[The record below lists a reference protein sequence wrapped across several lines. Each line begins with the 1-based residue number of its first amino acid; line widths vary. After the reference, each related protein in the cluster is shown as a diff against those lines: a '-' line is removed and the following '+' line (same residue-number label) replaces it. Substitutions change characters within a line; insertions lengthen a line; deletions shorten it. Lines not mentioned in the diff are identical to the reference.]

1 MPGNGNTKKSKTF
14 GDLWVWQK
22 AHGFVKAIY
31 KITASFPK
39 HQTYGLV
46 SQMRRAAV
54 SIPANI
60 AEGFRRRGKGDKLRF
75 MNIAQAS
82 LEESRYYLILAKDL
96 RYANTDEILALLEEV
111 SCMLEAYC
119 QAIHKSGCFSSDF

>member
-1 MPGNGNTKKSKTF
+1 MAADGSTAKSKTF

-22 AHGFVKAIY
+22 AHQFVLAKY
-31 KITASFPK
+31 KITASFPN
-39 HQTYGLV
+39 QETYGLV

-60 AEGFRRRGKGDKLRF
+60 AEGFKRRGKGDKLRF

-96 RYANTDEILALLEEV
+96 RYARTDEILALLEEV
-111 SCMLEAYC
+111 SRLLEAYC
-119 QAIHKSGCFSSDF
+119 QAIHKSGCFSSDS